1 MTISRC
7 FCVTTDGA
15 PSDSFILRADWA
27 ARLAIGGVGCL
38 LVFSGFIREMS
49 GQEIGLQEKTATTD
63 ATGNNWEGPMKIFD
77 VSRSI
82 LAGIAFTLL
91 PLVNAQAGSIFTPMI
106 IVEKNGQAVCI
117 ANNVHTAP
125 VTVTVRIKSS
135 FNLDASKTCTLP
147 VGDDDGCVVSRSY
160 TQQQGVR
167 CDISMSGLANA
178 DVAGRLRG
186 IQFYRRFDST
196 IKIEARSVVRAR

>member
-1 MTISRC
+1 
-7 FCVTTDGA
+7 
-15 PSDSFILRADWA
+15 
-27 ARLAIGGVGCL
+27 
-38 LVFSGFIREMS
+38 
-49 GQEIGLQEKTATTD
+49 
-63 ATGNNWEGPMKIFD
+63 MKIVD

-91 PLVNAQAGSIFTPMI
+91 PLVTAQAGSIFTPMI
-106 IVEKNGQAVCI
+106 IVEKDGQAVCI

-135 FNLDASKTCTLP
+135 FNLDLSRTCTLP
-147 VGDDDGCVVSRSY
+147 VGDDDGCVASKSY

-167 CDISMSGLANA
+167 CDISISGLTNA

-186 IQFYRRFDST
+186 VLSYRIFDSF
-196 IKIEARSVVRAR
+196 IEIETRSLVRAR